1 MVKSK
6 QVAMKKYRYL
16 LKTNRP
22 IEMIVNDAILE
33 GFRIGQAEAIEYLV
47 ASANALAHAADIG
60 ASGGRDKMAVAIL
73 MYNNA
78 EAKPITELWKS
89 AQTTINA
96 TETGRMFVV
105 NIGGEVDAE
114 DEIG

>member
-6 QVAMKKYRYL
+6 QVAIKKYRHI

-47 ASANALAHAADIG
+47 ASANALAHAADI
-60 ASGGRDKMAVAIL
+60 GGRDKMAVAIL

-105 NIGGEVDAE
+105 NIGGEVDE
-114 DEIG
+114 VGE